1 MSAKQPA
8 LTKVIHCAPRQ
19 APCPSCGALGRRKR
33 RLRRRVRSLA
43 YGREAFL
50 LVLYGEYKARCPC
63 RKSFR
68 NHPPGVLPRADYD
81 AVVRQAVLDRLLGDG
96 LNVERTKAALRRDF
110 LLEVSTGFVYDCL
123 DWQLRQLNLPA
134 RRRQALER
142 FSGTLCVD
150 ELHLG
155 RFTLLLATDPLADQV
170 VGFALVGAND
180 QAHLRR
186 FLLMLKHWGFLPE
199 VVVSDGS
206 GLYPAV
212 LAEVWPRARHQ
223 LCIFH
228 VLQGVTREVLNAVRR
243 LRRGLSRRGNAGR
256 RPKGGRPRKG
266 APRRARR
273 RGPTNKEKA
282 AFVFKRRH
290 LIVKRQENL
299 SERERADLKQ
309 MMEYLPG
316 LRVLHRFSQE
326 AYSLW
331 RAEQSLRVARWR
343 WGRLKGNPDYRRVPE
358 LREVLGWL
366 DEPKFQKTQ
375 AFLGQP
381 VGERVRTN
389 NHVERA
395 NRRLRF
401 DEKVRYKW
409 RRRRSVVRFVLLRIS
424 RDDAVS
430 GDQVEQPAPRRAG
443 AG

>member
-33 RLRRRVRSLA
+33 RLSRRVRSLA

-50 LVLYGEYKARCPC
+50 LVHYGEYKARCPC

-68 NHPPGVLPRADYD
+68 NHPPDVLPRADYD
-81 AVVRQAVLDRLLGDG
+81 ALVRQAVLDRLLGDG

-110 LLEVSTGFVYDCL
+110 LLGVSTGFVYDCL

-134 RRRQALER
+134 RRRQALGR

-170 VGFALVGAND
+170 VGFAVVKVND

-206 GLYPAV
+206 ALYPAV

-228 VLQGVTREVLNAVRR
+228 VLRDVTKEVLNAVRR
-243 LRRGLSRRGNAGR
+243 LRRGLSRRGHAGR
-256 RPKGGRPRKG
+256 RRKGGRPRKG

-299 SERERADLKQ
+299 SERERADLKL
-309 MMEYLPG
+309 MMEYLPA
-316 LRVLHRFSQE
+316 LRVLHRFGQE
-326 AYSLW
+326 AYRLW
-331 RAEQSLRVARWR
+331 RAEQSPRVARWR
-343 WGRLKGNPDYRRVPE
+343 WGRLKGNPDYQQVPE
-358 LREVLGWL
+358 LRGVLGWL